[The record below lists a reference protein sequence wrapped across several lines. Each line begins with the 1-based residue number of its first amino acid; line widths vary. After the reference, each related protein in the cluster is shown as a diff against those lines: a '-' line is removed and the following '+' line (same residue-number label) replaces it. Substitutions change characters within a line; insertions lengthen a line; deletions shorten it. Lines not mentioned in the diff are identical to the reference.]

1 MLLGLSATFF
11 LYFTVF
17 YATEDQAGTPLEE
30 QLESRLKEMETP
42 GALVGIFKPD
52 GSSQQFALGL
62 ANLKSKKPMQLEM
75 HMRMG
80 SITKLFVGTVALQL
94 ADEGKISL
102 DDPVSKYISGVPA
115 GTKISLRQLG
125 NHTSGL
131 YNSIEDR
138 KFQQTIMDDPDKDWV
153 AEEILQYAFNNDSYF
168 APGTKFRYS
177 NTNTILLGMV
187 IEKVTGKPW
196 IESLDKRIFKPLE
209 LKNTGLPAK
218 KSVLPEPHPSAYRN
232 SDGERIIGYGS
243 TFHDVSHYSASSTG
257 AAGNLYSTL
266 NDLGRAIHPLATGQ
280 LLKTKGKEELHKWVS
295 TRHKGW
301 QYGFCIG
308 NTSGA
313 IGHQGDVPGFN
324 AIATYFP
331 ELNYSIVVLTNL
343 SNNKD
348 GTMPAEELSK
358 LVVSYLKKNG
368 DPP

>member
-1 MLLGLSATFF
+1 

-138 KFQQTIMDDPDKDWV
+138 KFQQAIMDNPEKDWTAKEV
-153 AEEILQYAFNNDSYF
+153 LQYAFNNDSYF
-168 APGTKFRYS
+168 APGADFRYS
-177 NTNTILLGMV
+177 NTNTILLGMI

-196 IESLDKRIFKPLE
+196 IESLNERIFKPLE
-209 LKNTGLPAK
+209 LKHTGLPSK
-218 KSVLPEPHPSAYRN
+218 KGDLPEPHPSAYRN

-358 LVVSYLKKNG
+358 LVASYLKKNG